1 MFTSI
6 EMVSCPVCG
15 DKTRVRCTDRK
26 RYDHVRRYRLC
37 KGKGCGY
44 SFITA
49 QTDGSEQITDPMK
62 YAYLGAQSSQQKLVQ
77 AIK

>member
-6 EMVSCPVCG
+6 PVVSCPVCG

-26 RYDHVRRYRLC
+26 RYDHVRRYRRC
-37 KGKGCGY
+37 AGCGY

-62 YAYLGAQSSQQKLVQ
+62 YAYLGAQSSQPKLAG
-77 AIK
+77 AIT